1 MYIGKVEVNNQWQ
14 KLDALIQAQVSGQ
27 SAFAFDSA
35 VTYQIQG
42 DGNYGIRLC
51 EVADAPTDP
60 KMGLCIEGT
69 QPAHFKVDS
78 GYDLYVKVKDGL
90 NSATPVLHISTIG
103 EE

>member
-27 SAFAFDSA
+27 SAFAFDGA
-35 VTYQIQG
+35 VTYQVQG
-42 DGNYGIRLC
+42 EGNYGIRLC

-60 KMGLCIEGT
+60 QMGLRIEGT
-69 QPAHFKVDS
+69 QPAHFKVKA
-78 GYDLYVKVKDGL
+78 GYDLYVKVEDGQ
-90 NSATPVLHISTIG
+90 SPATPLLHISTIG

>member
-1 MYIGKVEVNNQWQ
+1 MYIGKVEVTNEWQ
-14 KLDALIQAQVSGQ
+14 KLDALIQAQVDGQ
-27 SAFAFDSA
+27 SAFTFDSA

-42 DGNYGIRLC
+42 EGNYGIRLC

-60 KMGLCIEGT
+60 KVGLRIRGV

-78 GYDLYVKVKDGL
+78 GYDLYVKVEDGENPARPL
-90 NSATPVLHISTIG
+90 LHISTIG